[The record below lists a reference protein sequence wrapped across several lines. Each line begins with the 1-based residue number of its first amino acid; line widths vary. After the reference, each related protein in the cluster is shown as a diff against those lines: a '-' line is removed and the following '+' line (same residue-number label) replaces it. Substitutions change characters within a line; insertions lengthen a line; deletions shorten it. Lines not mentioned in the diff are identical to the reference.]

1 MKILMLAENFYP
13 ETNAPAKRL
22 FDHAKEW
29 VRLGNEVTV
38 LTGVPNVPKA
48 RVFKGYKNKIYQSEK
63 IDGIKIV
70 RVWTFIAKNEGF
82 LLRTLDFTSFMIT
95 SFFFGL
101 FIKKPDKIIV
111 SSPQFL
117 PVISGFVIAK
127 IKNIPFIMEI
137 RDLWPESIVAL
148 GAINKNNYIIKFLY
162 MIANYIYR
170 KSELIV
176 VVTKTFKKYLINL
189 GIKEDKIIV
198 IENGFNFDSTLKPS
212 RSIDAVKE
220 KYHITNNN
228 FTVSYIGTI
237 GMSHGIEIM
246 LDAAKLIKDVNF
258 LIIGEGAQKKSL
270 QKIVEIEKITNILF
284 IDNIDWQEIVN
295 INQIISV
302 NLIHLRNL
310 ELFETVIPS
319 KIFESMAL
327 KKPILAGLI
336 GESLDIIK
344 QSRSGLEVIPENPDS
359 LVQKILKIK
368 NDQNLNDELASNGF
382 KLVEKRYN
390 RKILAQKMI
399 KRINNL

>member
-1 MKILMLAENFYP
+1 MKILLISENFYP
-13 ETNAPAKRL
+13 ESNAPGKRL
-22 FDHAKEW
+22 FEHAKEW
-29 VRLGNEVTV
+29 VRLGNKVTV
-38 LTGVPNVPKA
+38 LTGVPNAPKGK
-48 RVFKGYKNKIYQSEK
+48 VFKGYKNKIYQSEK

-70 RVWTFIAKNEGF
+70 RVWTFIAKNERF
-82 LLRTLDFTSFMIT
+82 LLRTFDFISFMIT

-117 PVISGFVIAK
+117 PVISGFIIAK
-127 IKNIPFIMEI
+127 IKNIPFVLEI

-148 GAINKNNYIIKFLY
+148 GAINKNNFIIKFLY

-176 VVTKTFKKYLINL
+176 VVTKTFKKYLVDM

-212 RSIDAVKE
+212 RSIDAIKE

-237 GMSHGIEIM
+237 GMSHGIEIV
-246 LDAAKLIKDVNF
+246 LDAAQLIRDVNF

-270 QKIVEIEKITNILF
+270 QKIVEIEKITNIIF

-310 ELFETVIPS
+310 ELFKTVIPS
-319 KIFESMAL
+319 KMFESMAL

-344 QSRSGLEVIPENPDS
+344 KSESGLEVIPEHSDS
-359 LVQKILKIK
+359 LVQQILKLK
-368 NDQNLNDELASNGF
+368 NDQNLSDELASNGF
-382 KLVEKRYN
+382 NLVKERYN

-399 KRINNL
+399 MRIRNL